1 MGATV
6 EMNEAFLYFRRA
18 FRTARAAV
26 QADAEAYM
34 EVVRVVESLGAYL
47 EANCAGRTPDGL
59 GKAQEIIRSVLFP
72 DPDAWLGSS
81 PREPSVAVL
90 FERLL
95 RVRNTTVHEGALSRS
110 AGVHAVRLSLAIEE
124 ALMAMLKED
133 TSVVPWM
140 VPDPIVAKS
149 WHTISHIRAT
159 LLSGGFS
166 ALPLW
171 WKNTWYF
178 VRDVAVVNYLRAKE
192 KDFRCR
198 LHLTLSKAVCDTSPP
213 LELTPADPKYL
224 VTPDKRLSDLL
235 KTGWPA
241 GDLPVLVVDK
251 DKNDRLVGVL
261 TPHDLLV

>member
-47 EANCAGRTPDGL
+47 EANCAGRTPSGL
-59 GKAQEIIRSVLFP
+59 GEAREIIRSVLFL
-72 DPDAWLGSS
+72 DPGAWMDS
-81 PREPSVAVL
+81 PPGEPSVAAL
-90 FERLL
+90 YERL
-95 RVRNTTVHEGALSRS
+95 RRMRNATVHEGALSRS

-159 LLSGGFS
+159 LLSGGFN

-171 WKNTWYF
+171 RDDTWHF
-178 VRDVAVVNYLRAKE
+178 VRDVAVVDYLRAKE
-192 KDFRCR
+192 KGG
-198 LHLTLSKAVCDTSPP
+198 LHLTLCQAVDATPP
-213 LELTPADPKYL
+213 LKLTQVDQKHCVAPGEELSK
-224 VTPDKRLSDLL
+224 LL

-241 GDLPVLVVDK
+241 GDLPVLVVEKGDRK
-251 DKNDRLVGVL
+251 DDRLVGVL

>member
-1 MGATV
+1 MGTTV
-6 EMNEAFLYFRRA
+6 EMNEAFLHFRRA

-81 PREPSVAVL
+81 PREPSVAAL

-124 ALMAMLKED
+124 ALMVMLKED

-166 ALPLW
+166 AVPLW
-171 WKNTWYF
+171 WDDTWHF
-178 VRDVAVVNYLRAKE
+178 VRDVAVVDYLRAKG
-192 KDFRCR
+192 KSG
-198 LHLTLSKAVCDTSPP
+198 LHLTLCQAVADTAAP
-213 LELTPADPKYL
+213 LKLIQVDPKHC
-224 VTPDKRLSDLL
+224 VARDENLSDLL
-235 KTGWPA
+235 KKGWPE

-251 DKNDRLVGVL
+251 DKSDRLVGVL

>member
-6 EMNEAFLYFRRA
+6 EMNEAFLHFRRA

-59 GKAQEIIRSVLFP
+59 GKALEIIRSVLFP

-81 PREPSVAVL
+81 PREPSVAAL

-110 AGVHAVRLSLAIEE
+110 AGIHAVRLSLAIEE
-124 ALMAMLKED
+124 ALMVMLKED
-133 TSVVPWM
+133 TSVLPWM

-149 WHTISHIRAT
+149 WHTISHIREK
-159 LLSGGFS
+159 LLSGGFN

-171 WKNTWYF
+171 RDDTWHF
-178 VRDVAVVNYLRAKE
+178 VRDVAVVDYLRAKG

-198 LHLTLSKAVCDTSPP
+198 LHLTLSKAVGDTSPP
-213 LELTPADPKYL
+213 LELTPADQKHC
-224 VTPDKRLSDLL
+224 VAPDAKLSDLL

-251 DKNDRLVGVL
+251 NNRLVGVL